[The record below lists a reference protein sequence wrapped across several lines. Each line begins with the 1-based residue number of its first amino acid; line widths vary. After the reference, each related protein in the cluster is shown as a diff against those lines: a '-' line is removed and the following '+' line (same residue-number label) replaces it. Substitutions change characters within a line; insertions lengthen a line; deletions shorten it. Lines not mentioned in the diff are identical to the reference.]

1 MNKPRLM
8 TPGPA
13 PVPADVLL
21 ELARPLIH
29 HRSDQAKGWNDAVM
43 AGLRYVFQ
51 TENDVLILTSS
62 GTGAMEAALV
72 NTVPRGGKAI
82 VLDAGW
88 FASRW
93 GVIARTFGIE
103 VVTVAT
109 EWGQPVD
116 PARVAQALADHPDA
130 VVVLGTLSE
139 TSTGTGHPVA
149 AIGRIVAETPALFVV
164 DGISGVGAMECRTDA
179 WGIDV
184 LCVGS
189 QKALMLPPG
198 LAFVAV
204 SPKAW
209 AQIDSFESPAYYFN
223 LKAARKSA
231 RDSLTP
237 YTPAHSLIAGLRVA
251 LGQIEAEGI
260 EAVWTRHARM
270 SQACQRGIEA
280 LGLELYSSSPAAGMT
295 VFRVPDGLT
304 DAAIRSGLAERF
316 GITVIG
322 GQDRLKGQIIR
333 VGHMGYT
340 DEIDVVAALAALEL
354 ILHDLGH
361 PVEPGSAVAA
371 AQRSLMSSPGATSAG
386 R

>member
-21 ELARPLIH
+21 EMARPLIH
-29 HRSDQAKGWNDAVM
+29 HRSDQAKSWNDEIV

-51 TENDVLILTSS
+51 TSNDVLILTSS
-62 GTGAMEAALV
+62 GTGAMEAAMV

-109 EWGQPVD
+109 DWGHAVD
-116 PARVAQALADHPDA
+116 PDDVRQALADHPDA
-130 VVVLGTLSE
+130 VTVFGTLSE

-149 AIGRIVAETPALFVV
+149 AIGAVVARTSALFVV
-164 DGISGVGAMECRTDA
+164 DGISGVGAMECRTDD

-204 SPKAW
+204 SPQAW
-209 AQIDSFESPAYYFN
+209 AQIDSFDSPSYYFN

-237 YTPAHSLIAGLRVA
+237 YTPAHTSIAGLRIA
-251 LGQIEAEGI
+251 LGQIQTEGI
-260 EAVWTRHARM
+260 EAVWSRHSRM
-270 SQACQRGIEA
+270 SQACRRGVEA
-280 LGLELYSSSPAAGMT
+280 LGLDLYSTSPAEGMT

-322 GQDRLKGQIIR
+322 GQDKLKGQIIR

-354 ILHDLGH
+354 VLHDLGH
-361 PVEPGSAVAA
+361 PVEPGAGVAA
-371 AQRSLMSSPGATSAG
+371 AQRSLMDSPAATSAG